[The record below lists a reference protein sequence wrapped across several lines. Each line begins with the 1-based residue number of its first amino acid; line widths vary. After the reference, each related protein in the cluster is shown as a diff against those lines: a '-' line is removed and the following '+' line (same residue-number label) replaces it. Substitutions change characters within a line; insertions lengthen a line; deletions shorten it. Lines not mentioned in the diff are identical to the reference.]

1 MEEKNGEN
9 IKEKTDRNEIYKGNK
24 IPAPIIIVWV
34 ILITWGVYYSF
45 KYAIPDLRI
54 WLAK

>member
-9 IKEKTDRNEIYKGNK
+9 IKEKMDKNEIYKGNK
-24 IPAPIIIVWV
+24 IPTPIIIVWV
-34 ILITWGVYYSF
+34 VLITWGVYYSF